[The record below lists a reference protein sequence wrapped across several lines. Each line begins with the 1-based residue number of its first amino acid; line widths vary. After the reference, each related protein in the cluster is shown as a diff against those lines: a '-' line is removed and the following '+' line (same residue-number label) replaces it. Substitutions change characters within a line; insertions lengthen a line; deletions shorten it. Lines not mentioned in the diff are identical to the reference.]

1 MSELKCRTDGRL
13 SSLLLL
19 LDLKRCNI
27 LKVWYEGSWDVLQTR
42 DLIVEETQEY
52 RANPRS
58 YLQSQIGIR

>member
-1 MSELKCRTDGRL
+1 MGELKCRTDGRL

-19 LDLKRCNI
+19 LDPIRQSV
-27 LKVWYEGSWDVLQTR
+27 LKVWYEGSWDVLQTK
-42 DLIVEETQEY
+42 DLVMEEIQEY